1 MPRVRLTDRA
11 IPGLP
16 PHATR
21 NSVEYFDE
29 QCQGLALRVTRK
41 GSRSWNVIYRHKGRQ
56 RRFTLGR
63 YPVIGLKDARVLA
76 REVMLDVAR
85 GDDPASQ
92 KQAWRHQMTINELA
106 NQFVEQ
112 HVSTLRSSRE
122 YTRIIEQEIK
132 PRWGTRPLDDLSRR
146 DLINTLDEIAG
157 RAPYVANRTLA
168 VLRKMFNWAIY
179 RELANTNP
187 CQYIKPPGKEQKRD
201 RVLSP
206 DEIVRIW
213 NACDELSDHMS
224 VAFRLRI
231 LTAQRGGEVRAM
243 RWEDIEGE
251 WWTIPA
257 SRAKNGKS
265 HRVPLGSLALEEIA
279 KLKRTSEWVFPSSTD
294 DRKHMD
300 NDQKAAAKLKE
311 LSGVENFRP
320 HDFRRTAA
328 SMMASEG
335 VPRIVIQKILNHTD
349 TSVTAIYERYS
360 YDNDKRD
367 ALARWESLVDQWIK
381 IFNPMTNK

>member
-1 MPRVRLTDRA
+1 M
-11 IPGLP
+11 
-16 PHATR
+16 
-21 NSVEYFDE
+21 
-29 QCQGLALRVTRK
+29 LA
-41 GSRSWNVIYRHKGRQ
+41 H
-56 RRFTLGR
+56 
-63 YPVIGLKDARVLA
+63 
-76 REVMLDVAR
+76 EVMLDVAR
-85 GDDPASQ
+85 GDDPAAQ

-106 NQFVEQ
+106 DQFVEQ

-132 PRWGTRPLDDLSRR
+132 PRWGSRPIDDLSRR
-146 DLINTLDEIAG
+146 DLISTLDEIVG

-179 RELANTNP
+179 RELADTNP
-187 CQYIKPPGKEQKRD
+187 CQHIKPPGKEQKRD
-201 RVLSP
+201 RVLSS
-206 DEIVRIW
+206 DEVVRVW
-213 NACDELSDHMS
+213 NACGELSDHMS

-243 RWEDIEGE
+243 RWGDIEGE

-265 HRVPLGSLALEEIA
+265 HRVPLGKLALAELA

-294 DRKHMD
+294 ESKHMD
-300 NDQKAAAKLKE
+300 NDQKAAAKLKD

-360 YDNDKRD
+360 YDSDKRD
-367 ALARWESLVDQWIK
+367 ALARWECMVGRWIK
-381 IFNPMTNK
+381 NFDSDTNKK